1 MTTIA
6 DTGSTI
12 DGAYVW
18 SVVAVVALALIL
30 AGLSAWLS
38 RPAPEAS
45 AWLAWQRIQAAARVL
60 HGRPA
65 WTCGLCHR
73 PVPLEG
79 DVCQPCRRAMA
90 EAFRITRPYDQEA
103 Q

>member
-1 MTTIA
+1 MKTLA
-6 DTGSTI
+6 DTGSHA
-12 DGAYVW
+12 DLW
-18 SVVAVVALALIL
+18 VVALVIVSAL
-30 AGLSAWLS
+30 AVAAASWWLS
-38 RPAPEAS
+38 RPAPEAT
-45 AWLAWQRIQAAARVL
+45 AWLAWQRTQAAARVL
-60 HGRPA
+60 RGRPA

-79 DVCQPCRRAMA
+79 DVCHPCRRAMA